1 MHTDFRIRDN
11 GSDLSLFRL
20 PAVLSYKVFLEHVL
34 FVLCYNLI
42 CLIIVLLNLY
52 DRRIVSY
59 KISCHND
66 NALVMSTIDYYNN
79 RRLQHSASCIFF
91 STIFTKT
98 FCLSTQ
104 NVSFNYLLQF
114 LSAHL
119 FSESIFSLQSFVN
132 FKSYQFFVSN
142 VQAAVYILRKM
153 YKAEYT
159 ELLRFLCSS
168 YERIPFTRRIS
179 PIFCLLL
186 GIILLCTQRILQSE
200 SMKRIPFF
208 KNNDIINGTSVEV
221 TSSGISI
228 VYFFVL
234 SS

>member
-1 MHTDFRIRDN
+1 MTM
-11 GSDLSLFRL
+11 
-20 PAVLSYKVFLEHVL
+20 Y
-34 FVLCYNLI
+34 
-42 CLIIVLLNLY
+42 
-52 DRRIVSY
+52 
-59 KISCHND
+59 
-66 NALVMSTIDYYNN
+66 NALVMSTIDYYDN

-91 STIFTKT
+91 YTIFTKI

-114 LSAHL
+114 HSAHL
-119 FSESIFSLQSFVN
+119 FSESIFALQSFVN
-132 FKSYQFFVSN
+132 FKIYPFFVSN

-153 YKAEYT
+153 YTAEHA

-168 YERIPFTRRIS
+168 YE
-179 PIFCLLL
+179 
-186 GIILLCTQRILQSE
+186 RILQSE

-208 KNNDIINGTSVEV
+208 KNNDIINGASVEV